1 MRCACDRYEAG
12 IPYEIQ
18 LTAHERDAVGS
29 RHMTNISVARDG
41 RAYVWA
47 NGEFYKFKIEPGPQA
62 QEDQCL
68 S

>member
-1 MRCACDRYEAG
+1 MTDTRPAF
-12 IPYEIQ
+12 PYEIQ
-18 LTAHERDAVGS
+18 LTAHERDTVGS
-29 RHMTNISVARDG
+29 RHMTIISVARDE

-68 S
+68 W

>member
-1 MRCACDRYEAG
+1 VTDTRPAF
-12 IPYEIQ
+12 PYEIQ

-29 RHMTNISVARDG
+29 RHMTIISVARDG

-47 NGEFYKFKIEPGPQA
+47 NGEFYNSRSNPVPQA

-68 S
+68 W

>member
-1 MRCACDRYEAG
+1 VTDARPAF
-12 IPYEIQ
+12 PYEIQ

-41 RAYVWA
+41 RAYVW
-47 NGEFYKFKIEPGPQA
+47 GEFYKFKIEPGPQA